1 MYDPNQPRIPEGHHG
16 GGRWTRGGYGFL
28 SDVGKLPPPSQHAGD
43 GPPAPD
49 AWDREP
55 EDLYLL
61 SDLDRLPFKR
71 SNPQYAFAGSCGLRR
86 QKDH

>member
-43 GPPAPD
+43 
-49 AWDREP
+49 E
-55 EDLYLL
+55 
-61 SDLDRLPFKR
+61 
-71 SNPQYAFAGSCGLRR
+71 RR
-86 QKDH
+86 PRRTRGIASRTICTC